1 MRVRT
6 HVAVWGRAVQKW
18 RVCAGPHDATAVVD
32 MLLAVVVT
40 GLVWLQ
46 LDFLCPAKKVLPQRH
61 PAHPP
66 DKRGPLKWLFI
77 GMIFVVLLSPF
88 IIIVGGGA

>member
-6 HVAVWGRAVQKW
+6 HVAGLFRSGLCVQ
-18 RVCAGPHDATAVVD
+18 APMTQQHYAVD
-32 MLLAVVVT
+32 MFLAVVVT

-46 LDFLCPAKKVLPQRH
+46 LDFLCPAKRVLPQRH
-61 PAHPP
+61 PADPP
-66 DKRGPLKWLFI
+66 DKRGPLQWLLI
-77 GMIFVVLLSPF
+77 GMILVVLLSLF